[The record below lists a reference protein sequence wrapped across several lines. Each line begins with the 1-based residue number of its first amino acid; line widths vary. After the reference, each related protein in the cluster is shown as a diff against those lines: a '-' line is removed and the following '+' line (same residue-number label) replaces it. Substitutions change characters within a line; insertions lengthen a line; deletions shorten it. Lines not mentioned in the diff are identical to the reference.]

1 MLAMF
6 YGWAVVAVCTI
17 AKCFQSL
24 GASSVFAFSVP
35 AMLLDTR
42 LGLTRSEL
50 SGAYSAGG
58 LVGAFA
64 SPFLGVAADRWGSR
78 ICLPV
83 AFVATALSLL
93 LLSTA
98 TSVTVLFMGFLGAR
112 VFAIGGVSLWAN
124 VPSPLTPNTHT
135 HTPPPPPPSQHP
147 PSVNAPALRAGSH
160 QPLVRAETGAR
171 DGG

>member
-93 LLSTA
+93 A
-98 TSVTVLFMGFLGAR
+98 TKSWR
-112 VFAIGGVSLWAN
+112 RQN
-124 VPSPLTPNTHT
+124 E
-135 HTPPPPPPSQHP
+135 
-147 PSVNAPALRAGSH
+147 ALK
-160 QPLVRAETGAR
+160 T
-171 DGG
+171 